1 MAVKIRLTRKGTHK
15 QPYYRV
21 VAADSRSPRDG
32 RFLDILGTY
41 DPLAKPALIELDRE
55 KVASWLKKGATP
67 SETVMS
73 LIKTS
78 GVLKSEDAP
87 QVS

>member
-41 DPLAKPALIELDRE
+41 DPLVKPALIELDRE

-67 SETVMS
+67 SETVKS

-87 QVS
+87 QA

>member
-1 MAVKIRLTRKGTHK
+1 MSVKIRLTRKGTHK

-55 KVASWLKKGATP
+55 KVTSWLKKGATP
-67 SETVMS
+67 SETAKS
-73 LIKTS
+73 LIKMS
-78 GVLKSEDAP
+78 GVLKAEDAS
-87 QVS
+87 QA

>member
-15 QPYYRV
+15 APFYRM

-41 DPLAKPALIELDRE
+41 NPLVKPALIELDRE
-55 KVASWLKKGATP
+55 KIVSWLAKGATP
-67 SETVMS
+67 SDTAKS
-73 LIKTS
+73 LIKQS
-78 GVLKSEDAP
+78 GILKSEDTPKA
-87 QVS
+87 S

>member
-15 QPYYRV
+15 QPFYRM
-21 VAADSRSPRDG
+21 VAADSRAPRDG

-41 DPLAKPALIELDRE
+41 DPLANPALIELDGE

-67 SETVMS
+67 SETAKA
-73 LIKTS
+73 LIKKS
-78 GVLKSEDAP
+78 GILKTEDVA